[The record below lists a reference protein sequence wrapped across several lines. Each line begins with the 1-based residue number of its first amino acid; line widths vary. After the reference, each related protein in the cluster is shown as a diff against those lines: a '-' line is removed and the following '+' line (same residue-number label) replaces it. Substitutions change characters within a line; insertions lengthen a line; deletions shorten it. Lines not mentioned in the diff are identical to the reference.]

1 MNEYEIYLSKP
12 KVSGT
17 KTFSVNGGKIKVQK
31 SIIEYIFNTIKEN
44 VEVVLEDQQ
53 LDIDT
58 LFKKWLKSGKEYKIV
73 NQLNQLCINI
83 QWALNDDL
91 VTIYELLFDRTIQR
105 YSEIF
110 MAFCNEN

>member
-17 KTFSVNGGKIKVQK
+17 KTFSVNAGKIKVQI
-31 SIIEYIFNTIKEN
+31 SIINYIFDTIKEN

-58 LFKKWLKSGKEYKIV
+58 LFKKWLKSCKENKIV
-73 NQLNQLCINI
+73 DQLNQSCINI
-83 QWALNDDL
+83 QWALNDNS
-91 VTIYELLFDRTIQR
+91 VMMYEKLFDSTIQG
-105 YSEIF
+105 YSEKF

>member
-1 MNEYEIYLSKP
+1 MNEYEIYLSKT

-17 KTFSVNGGKIKVQK
+17 KTFVFDSGEIKVQK
-31 SIIEYIFNTIKEN
+31 SIINYIFDTIKEN

-58 LFKKWLKSGKEYKIV
+58 LFKKWLKSGKYKIV

-91 VTIYELLFDRTIQR
+91 VTIYELLFDSTIQR